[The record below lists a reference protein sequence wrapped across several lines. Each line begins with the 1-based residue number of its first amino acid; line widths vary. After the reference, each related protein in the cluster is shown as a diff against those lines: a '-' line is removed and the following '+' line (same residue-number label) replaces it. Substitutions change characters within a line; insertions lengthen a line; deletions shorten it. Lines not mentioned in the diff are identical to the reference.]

1 MIFCYDK
8 LGYPG
13 LSGYGQYSYFLK
25 LLLAQNCV
33 KCKSVGWVDKSKAF
47 GKRGHKGID
56 NGSTSQSGEVA
67 SEAVP
72 AEQ

>member
-1 MIFCYDK
+1 MGNIIFEAFCQVWRI
-8 LGYPG
+8 
-13 LSGYGQYSYFLK
+13 S
-25 LLLAQNCV
+25 
-33 KCKSVGWVDKSKAF
+33 CKSVVWVDKSKAF